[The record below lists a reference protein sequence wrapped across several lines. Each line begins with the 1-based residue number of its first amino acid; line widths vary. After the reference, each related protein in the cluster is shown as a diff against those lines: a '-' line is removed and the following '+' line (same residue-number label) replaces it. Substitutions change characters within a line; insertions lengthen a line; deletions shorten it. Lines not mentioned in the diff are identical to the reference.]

1 MTLDI
6 DGRTSTSEGARSRI
20 TTLLTAED
28 LRQSLAED
36 ARTGLSASP
45 KWLPP
50 KYFYDQRG
58 SELFE
63 EITRL
68 PEYYPTR
75 TERALLTEY
84 SQEIAEDS
92 DAEVLVELGSG
103 SSEKTRLLLDA
114 LTRTGRLTTYVPVD
128 VSASALTQAM
138 DALAE
143 ERPGLVL
150 EGVVA
155 DFDQHLGQ
163 LPAPGRRLIALL
175 GSTLG
180 NYDRPGRARFL
191 RSVAAAMQPGE
202 GLLLGLDLVKDPG
215 ELVAAYDDAAG
226 VTAEFNLN
234 ALHVLNRSLRADFD
248 TDSFRHLA
256 RWNTEEERIE
266 MRLVAQES
274 ARVELSE
281 LDLVIK
287 FDEGEELLTE
297 LSCKFRRDGA
307 ADELTAAGFG
317 DLRWWTDPDEAY
329 ALVLAKR

>member
-6 DGRTSTSEGARSRI
+6 DGGTTNTPTRGRI

-36 ARTGLSASP
+36 ARTGLSAAP

-75 TERALLTEY
+75 TERALLAEY
-84 SQEIAEDS
+84 SHEIAEDS

-150 EGVVA
+150 DGVVA

-163 LPAPGRRLIALL
+163 LPTPGRRLIALL

-180 NYDRPGRARFL
+180 NYDRSGRARFL

-215 ELVAAYDDAAG
+215 RLVAAYDDASG

-248 TDSFRHLA
+248 PDSFRHLA
-256 RWNTEEERIE
+256 RWNNEEERIE
-266 MRLVAQES
+266 MRLVAQGS
-274 ARVELSE
+274 ARVELGE

-297 LSCKFRRDGA
+297 LSCKFRRHSA
-307 ADELTAAGFG
+307 ADELAAAGFG
-317 DLRWWTDPDEAY
+317 HLRWWTDPDEAY

>member
-6 DGRTSTSEGARSRI
+6 DGRTNTPARGRI

-75 TERALLTEY
+75 TERALLTARA
-84 SQEIAEDS
+84 QEIAEAS
-92 DAEVLVELGSG
+92 DAEVLLELGSG

-114 LTRTGRLTTYVPVD
+114 LDRTGRLTTYVPVD
-128 VSASALTQAM
+128 VSGSALTQAM

-143 ERPGLVL
+143 ERPGLDL

-155 DFDQHLGQ
+155 DFDQHLEQ
-163 LPAPGRRLIALL
+163 LPTPGRRMIALL

-202 GLLLGLDLVKDPG
+202 SLLLGLDMVKDPG
-215 ELVAAYDDAAG
+215 QLVAAYDDAAG

-234 ALHVLNRSLRADFD
+234 ALHVLNRSLGADFD
-248 TDSFRHLA
+248 TDGFRHLA
-256 RWNTEEERIE
+256 RWNAEEERIE
-266 MRLVAQES
+266 MRLVAQDS

-297 LSCKFRRDGA
+297 LSCKFRRSGVA
-307 ADELTAAGFG
+307 GELEAAGFG

>member
-1 MTLDI
+1 VTLDSN
-6 DGRTSTSEGARSRI
+6 GQTSTSTPARGRL

-36 ARTGLSASP
+36 ARTGLSAAP

-75 TERALLTEY
+75 TERALLTEHAR
-84 SQEIAEDS
+84 EIAEAS
-92 DAEVLVELGSG
+92 DAEVLLELGSG

-114 LTRTGRLTTYVPVD
+114 LTQTGRLTTYVPVD
-128 VSASALTQAM
+128 VSDSALTQAM

-143 ERPGLVL
+143 ERPGLAL
-150 EGVVA
+150 HGVVA

-163 LPAPGRRLIALL
+163 LPTPGRRMIALL

-180 NYDRPGRARFL
+180 NYDRAGRDTFL

-202 GLLLGLDLVKDPG
+202 ALLLGLDLVKDPKQ
-215 ELVAAYDDAAG
+215 LVAAYDDSAG

-234 ALHVLNRSLRADFD
+234 ALRVLNQSLGADFD
-248 TDSFRHLA
+248 LDGFRHLA

-274 ARVELSE
+274 TRVELPE
-281 LDLVIK
+281 LDLDIK

-297 LSCKFRRDGA
+297 LSCKFRRSIA
-307 ADELTAAGFG
+307 ALELAAAGFR
-317 DLRWWTDPDEAY
+317 DLRWWADPEEAY
-329 ALVLAKR
+329 ALVLARR

>member
-6 DGRTSTSEGARSRI
+6 DGRTASSTPAQGRI

-75 TERALLTEY
+75 TERAMLTEHAHD
-84 SQEIAEDS
+84 IAEAS
-92 DAEVLVELGSG
+92 DAEVLLELGSG
-103 SSEKTRLLLDA
+103 SSEKTTLLLDA
-114 LTRTGRLTTYVPVD
+114 LERTGRLTTYVPVD

-138 DALAE
+138 DALAV

-163 LPAPGRRLIALL
+163 LPTPGRRLIALL

-180 NYDRPGRARFL
+180 NYDRPGRERFL
-191 RSVAAAMQPGE
+191 GSVAAAMQPGE

-215 ELVAAYDDAAG
+215 QLVAAYDDAAG

-234 ALHVLNRSLRADFD
+234 ALRVLNRSLGADFD
-248 TDSFRHLA
+248 PDDFRHLA

-266 MRLVAQES
+266 MRLVSQES

-297 LSCKFRRDGA
+297 LSCKFRRNSI
-307 ADELTAAGFG
+307 ADELEAAGFH

>member
-1 MTLDI
+1 MTLDS
-6 DGRTSTSEGARSRI
+6 DGQTTTSTPARGRL

-36 ARTGLSASP
+36 ARTGLSAAP
-45 KWLPP
+45 KRLPP
-50 KYFYDQRG
+50 KYFYDERG

-75 TERALLTEY
+75 TERALLTEHAR
-84 SQEIAEDS
+84 EIAEAS
-92 DAEVLVELGSG
+92 DAEVLLELGSG

-114 LTRTGRLTTYVPVD
+114 LTQAGRLTTYVPVD

-143 ERPGLVL
+143 ERPELAL

-155 DFDQHLGQ
+155 DFDRHLGQ
-163 LPAPGRRLIALL
+163 LPTPGRRLIALL

-180 NYDRPGRARFL
+180 NYDRPGRERFL
-191 RSVAAAMQPGE
+191 RSVADAMQPGE

-215 ELVAAYDDAAG
+215 QLIAAYDDSAG

-234 ALHVLNRSLRADFD
+234 ALRVLNQSLGADFD
-248 TDSFRHLA
+248 LDGFRHLT
-256 RWNTEEERIE
+256 RWNTDEERIE

-274 ARVELSE
+274 TRVELRE
-281 LDLVIK
+281 LDLDIK

-297 LSCKFRRDGA
+297 LSCKFRRSSA
-307 ADELTAAGFG
+307 ALELAAAGFR
-317 DLRWWTDPDEAY
+317 DLRWWTDPEEAY
-329 ALVLAKR
+329 VLVLAKR

>member
-6 DGRTSTSEGARSRI
+6 DGRTGSSTPARGRI

-75 TERALLTEY
+75 TERAMLTEHARD
-84 SQEIAEDS
+84 IAEAS
-92 DAEVLVELGSG
+92 DAEVLLELGSG

-114 LTRTGRLTTYVPVD
+114 LERTGRLTTYVPVD

-163 LPAPGRRLIALL
+163 LPTPGRRLIALL

-180 NYDRPGRARFL
+180 NYDRPGREQFL
-191 RSVAAAMQPGE
+191 GSVAAAMQPGE

-215 ELVAAYDDAAG
+215 QLVAAYDDAAG

-234 ALHVLNRSLRADFD
+234 ALRVLNRSLGADFD
-248 TDSFRHLA
+248 PDDFRHLA

-297 LSCKFRRDGA
+297 LSCKFRRNSI
-307 ADELTAAGFG
+307 ADELEAAGFH

>member
-1 MTLDI
+1 MSLDTN
-6 DGRTSTSEGARSRI
+6 GRTSTSVPSRL
-20 TTLLTAED
+20 TSLLTDED
-28 LRQSLAED
+28 LRQSLKED

-75 TERALLTEY
+75 TERTLLREHAG
-84 SQEIAEDS
+84 EIAELAG
-92 DAEVLVELGSG
+92 AEVLLELGSG

-114 LTRTGRLTTYVPVD
+114 LTHAGRLTTYVPVD
-128 VSASALTQAM
+128 VSSSALTQAM
-138 DALAE
+138 EALAE

-150 EGVVA
+150 NGVVA
-155 DFDQHLGQ
+155 DFDQHLAQ

-180 NYDRPGRARFL
+180 NYDRPGRERFL
-191 RSVAAAMQPGE
+191 RSVADAMDPGE
-202 GLLLGLDLVKDPG
+202 SLLLGLDLVKDPG
-215 ELVAAYDDAAG
+215 QLVAAYDDAAG

-248 TDSFRHLA
+248 PDGFRHLA
-256 RWNTEEERIE
+256 RWNTDEERIE
-266 MRLVAQES
+266 MRLVAERS
-274 ARVELSE
+274 TRVELRE
-281 LDLVIK
+281 LDLTID
-287 FDEGEELLTE
+287 FEDGEELLTE
-297 LSCKFRRDGA
+297 LSCKFRRSSA
-307 ADELTAAGFG
+307 ADELTEAGFR
-317 DLRWWTDPDEAY
+317 DARWWTDPDEAY

>member
-1 MTLDI
+1 MTLDT
-6 DGRTSTSEGARSRI
+6 DGRSNTPARGRI

-28 LRQSLAED
+28 LRRSLAED

-50 KYFYDQRG
+50 KYFYDERG

-75 TERALLTEY
+75 TERALLTERA
-84 SQEIAEDS
+84 QEIAEAS
-92 DAEVLVELGSG
+92 DAEVLLELGSG

-114 LTRTGRLTTYVPVD
+114 LDRTGRLTTYVPVD
-128 VSASALTQAM
+128 VSASALAQAM

-143 ERPGLVL
+143 ERPGLAL

-155 DFDQHLGQ
+155 DFDQHLEQ
-163 LPAPGRRLIALL
+163 LPTPGRRMIALL

-215 ELVAAYDDAAG
+215 QLVAAYDDAAG

-234 ALHVLNRSLRADFD
+234 ALRVLNRSLGADFD
-248 TDSFRHLA
+248 TDGFRHLA

-266 MRLVAQES
+266 MRLVAQDP

-281 LDLVIK
+281 LDLVIE
-287 FDEGEELLTE
+287 FDKGEELLTE
-297 LSCKFRRDGA
+297 LSCKFRRSSVAG
-307 ADELTAAGFG
+307 ELEAAGFR

-329 ALVLAKR
+329 AVVLAKR